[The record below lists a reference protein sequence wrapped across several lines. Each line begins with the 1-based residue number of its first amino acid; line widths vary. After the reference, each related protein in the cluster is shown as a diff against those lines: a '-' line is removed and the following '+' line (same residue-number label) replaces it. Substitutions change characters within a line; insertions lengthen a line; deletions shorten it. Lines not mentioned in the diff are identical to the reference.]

1 MKAKERQTDNAAMRK
16 RSPQNKISVNDVMH
30 SGSWLLTFQ
39 FETQPYRCFFFSF
52 FFHCSK
58 DDFFNILLFY
68 FILLCLLDL
77 HHQ

>member
-1 MKAKERQTDNAAMRK
+1 
-16 RSPQNKISVNDVMH
+16 MH
-30 SGSWLLTFQ
+30 SGSWRLTFQ